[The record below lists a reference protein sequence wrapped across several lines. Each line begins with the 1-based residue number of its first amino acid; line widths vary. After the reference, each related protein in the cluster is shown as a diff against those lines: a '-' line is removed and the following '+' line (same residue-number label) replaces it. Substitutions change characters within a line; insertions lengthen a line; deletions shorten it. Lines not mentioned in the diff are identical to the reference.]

1 MAPGTPYG
9 LDFYKAGD
17 RNMMENEKMASRETD
32 KIARAVLR
40 LNVKILGFTLA
51 LLLGLAV
58 FIATN
63 WLIIKGGEPM
73 GPHLQLLSQ
82 YFIGYRVTFWGS
94 LIGFGY
100 GFALGG
106 VFGVLLGWIYN
117 GIVML
122 KKGRKDPGCVP

>member
-1 MAPGTPYG
+1 MAPSTPYG
-9 LDFYKAGD
+9 SDFYKTGD
-17 RNMMENEKMASRETD
+17 RNMKKKEEMANRETD
-32 KIARAVLR
+32 KIASAVLR
-40 LNVKILGFTLA
+40 LNVKILGVTLA

-63 WLIIKGGEPM
+63 WLIIKGGEPV

-94 LIGFGY
+94 LIGFAY

-122 KKGRKDPGCVP
+122 KKGGQDPGYVP